1 MEISAVAGSNR
12 LFCPVPH
19 RAMSAPKH
27 DLSTQAGPNTVP
39 LYIILTAQTR
49 QEWTAGSLVFGG
61 VGQRAASLAY
71 YQIAGGTITPC
82 TNRDTHFSPTMEMY
96 GYSPSSTLQPIR

>member
-1 MEISAVAGSNR
+1 MPRVKKNFLPVTRGGRMRRTRRQQTSGR
-12 LFCPVPH
+12 LGEASLPVV
-19 RAMSAPKH
+19 R
-27 DLSTQAGPNTVP
+27 
-39 LYIILTAQTR
+39 I
-49 QEWTAGSLVFGG
+49 F
-61 VGQRAASLAY
+61 AASLAY